1 MNIVEA
7 YIKFNKQLIIAIS
20 GISGCGRINLS
31 KDIERDFNL
40 KLIDLYDFYDL
51 DHEETVQ
58 IKDKTIINWYKQEAF
73 NWDKFN
79 EYVNKNKN
87 KGIVLVGLCFPDD
100 KIDFNID
107 SHIFV
112 GRDKKECLEKRQ
124 EFIKRNKETYK
135 YEYNNLDFEKTKF
148 NKLEFP
154 FVLEMQKKSKIDKFV
169 NATELTSSQVYD
181 SIYEYLIVLIQKKLK

>member
-20 GISGCGRINLS
+20 GISGCGRINLA

-51 DHEETVQ
+51 DYEETVQ

-73 NWDKFN
+73 NWNKFN
-79 EYVNKNKN
+79 EYVNENKN

-181 SIYEYLIVLIQKKLK
+181 RIYEYLIVLIQKKLK